1 LSAAL
6 TAVAALAGA
15 LWLLAALRGLALR
28 RALEPLPADPPAP
41 PGGWPLL
48 SVVVPCRDE
57 ARAVEGAMGSLL
69 AQDYPALEVVAVDDR
84 SRDGTGEILD
94 RLAARAPSLRVVHV
108 AELPEGW
115 LGKNHAC
122 HLGFRATRGAL
133 VLFTDGD
140 VSFAPGALRAAAAY
154 LLAHRLGHLVALP
167 RLETG
172 GGLERAFVSAFAAL
186 IGYLFRVADLRRPGT
201 EAFVG
206 VGAFNLVR
214 REGYLAAGGHER
226 LRLEVAD
233 DVKLGLLLR
242 RSGVAQGAADGG
254 GRVRVRWQAGLL
266 ASLGGLVKNA
276 FAGLEYRWD
285 LTLGLCALLALLGA
299 GPLAALL
306 GPPPARALGLLALLA
321 AAAIHGAAARR
332 YCGGTGLEGLLAPL
346 CALALAGVF
355 LASAA
360 VITAR
365 GAVVWRGTRY
375 PLPALRAGCLR
386 AASLP
391 RDRAPGWD

>member
-1 LSAAL
+1 
-6 TAVAALAGA
+6 
-15 LWLLAALRGLALR
+15 
-28 RALEPLPADPPAP
+28 
-41 PGGWPLL
+41 
-48 SVVVPCRDE
+48 
-57 ARAVEGAMGSLL
+57 MGSLL

-94 RLAARAPSLRVVHV
+94 RLAARAPALRVVHV

-306 GPPPARALGLLALLA
+306 GPPPARAPRPRRRGRPPRGGGAALLRGHRPGGAPRAPVRPRPRRCLPGERRGHHRARRGGVARHALPAPGAAGRLPARGQPPPGPRSGLGLMV
-321 AAAIHGAAARR
+321 GS
-332 YCGGTGLEGLLAPL
+332 AP
-346 CALALAGVF
+346 
-355 LASAA
+355 
-360 VITAR
+360 
-365 GAVVWRGTRY
+365 
-375 PLPALRAGCLR
+375 
-386 AASLP
+386 
-391 RDRAPGWD
+391 